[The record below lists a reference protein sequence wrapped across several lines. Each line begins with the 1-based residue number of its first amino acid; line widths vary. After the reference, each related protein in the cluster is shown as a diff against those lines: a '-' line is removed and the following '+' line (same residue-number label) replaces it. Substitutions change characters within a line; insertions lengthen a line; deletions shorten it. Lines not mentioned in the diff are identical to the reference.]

1 MDSETMAGDAEAAG
15 AIAGMIETYGVA
27 VPTDARVFTIYVSPT
42 CGNDGSQYTIHEYQC
57 LGLLPGDLAALR
69 FVHGG
74 KPHGSIFF
82 HHTRSAGPLYNSRR
96 EAIDAVA
103 AALDCKW
110 QALGAQIN
118 TLRDLSGRLSAV
130 VPHVEDIA

>member
-1 MDSETMAGDAEAAG
+1 MESEAMAGDAEAAG

-27 VPTDARVFTIYVSPT
+27 VPTDARVFTIYVNPVCSAE
-42 CGNDGSQYTIHEYQC
+42 GSQYTIHEYQC
-57 LGLLPGDLAALR
+57 LGLLPGNLAALR

-82 HHTRSAGPLYNSRR
+82 HHTRSAGSLYHSRR
-96 EAIDAVA
+96 EAVDAVA
-103 AALDCKW
+103 AALDAKW

-118 TLRDLSGRLSAV
+118 TLRDLSGRLASV
-130 VPHVEDIA
+130 VPQVEDIA

>member
-1 MDSETMAGDAEAAG
+1 MESDTMAGDAEAAG

-27 VPTDARVFTIYVSPT
+27 VPTDTRVFTTYVSPT

-69 FVHGG
+69 FVYGG

-82 HHTRSAGPLYNSRR
+82 HHTRSAGPLYHSRG
-96 EAIDAVA
+96 EAVDAVA
-103 AALDCKW
+103 AALDAKW

-118 TLRDLSGRLSAV
+118 KLRDLSGSLNAV
-130 VPHVEDIA
+130 VPQVEDVA

>member
-1 MDSETMAGDAEAAG
+1 MESDTMAGDAEAAG

-42 CGNDGSQYTIHEYQC
+42 CGNDGSQYSIHEYQC
-57 LGLLPGDLAALR
+57 LGLLPGDLAALKH
-69 FVHGG
+69 VHDG
-74 KPHGSIFF
+74 KPIGGTFF
-82 HHTRSAGPLYNSRR
+82 HHTRSAGPLYHSRR

-103 AALDCKW
+103 AALDAKW

-118 TLRDLSGRLSAV
+118 TLRDLSGRLASV
-130 VPHVEDIA
+130 VPQVEDIA